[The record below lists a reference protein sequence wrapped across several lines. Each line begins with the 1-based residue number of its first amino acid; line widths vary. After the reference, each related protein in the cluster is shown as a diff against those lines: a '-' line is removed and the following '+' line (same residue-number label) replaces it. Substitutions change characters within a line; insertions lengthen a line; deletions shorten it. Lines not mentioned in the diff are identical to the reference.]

1 MEITKP
7 PKAMLTKKVLKYEE
21 LCDGLGQLERL
32 GLLGQDL
39 AVFKDLQGILIG
51 FMEPINIERQVLEPI
66 NFHSWGLKPIL
77 FQCLLQLHK
86 P

>member
-21 LCDGLGQLERL
+21 LCDGLDQLERL

-51 FMEPINIERQVLEPI
+51 FMEP
-66 NFHSWGLKPIL
+66 FHSPPI
-77 FQCLLQLHK
+77 
-86 P
+86 